1 MNWVESVLSEGKKP
15 ETEKPAVKESE
26 VIDLT
31 KEEDPVKDDVQIK
44 KRNVQARG
52 EKVQVRGEKVQ
63 VSDEYLS
70 VGSLFM
76 RRFNGDMVPRPTSN
90 RQSTWVVSLY
100 DYADRGIDVTWV
112 NSREIEVI
120 ADDDR
125 IRRRLTDGLR
135 RYGFTKHV
143 ARNKRITYSHPY
155 FFNGNS
161 NNWQDITTK

>member
-1 MNWVESVLSEGKKP
+1 MNWAESVLSEVKNPETKNPETKKP
-15 ETEKPAVKESE
+15 EVKDSRDF
-26 VIDLT
+26 IDLT
-31 KEEDPVKDDVQIK
+31 KEEEPVKDDVQIK
-44 KRNVQARG
+44 KRS
-52 EKVQVRGEKVQ
+52 VQVRRERVQ
-63 VSDEYLS
+63 VSDEHLS
-70 VGSLFM
+70 IGSLFM

-100 DYADRGIDVTWV
+100 DYADRGIDVLWV